1 MTDVGNRLV
10 AGELEAIFLPGQ
22 GMLGASFRHRGE
34 ELLRRL
40 ENLEAAAAKGSTAG
54 IPLLYPW
61 ANRLASSRYRVA
73 GRDVTFD
80 PSSPLLHCDERG
92 LSIHGVKWALLA
104 WDVIAAKR
112 DVLTARLEWT
122 RPELLALFPFRH
134 KVEMTATLRADSLTI
149 ETAVIADDPVPVS
162 FGFHPYFGIPGCPR
176 AEWRLELPAMRK
188 LVLNDRGIPTGKEE
202 PFERVDTSLGELNL
216 DAGFIVL
223 DERPR
228 FSLSGV
234 DRRITLEFLENYRY
248 AQVFA
253 PKGKDFVALEPM
265 TARTSAL
272 TSGQGLRVIEPGEDF
287 NAAFRIGIQA

>member
-1 MTDVGNRLV
+1 
-10 AGELEAIFLPGQ
+10 
-22 GMLGASFRHRGE
+22 
-34 ELLRRL
+34 
-40 ENLEAAAAKGSTAG
+40 
-54 IPLLYPW
+54 
-61 ANRLASSRYRVA
+61 
-73 GRDVTFD
+73 
-80 PSSPLLHCDERG
+80 
-92 LSIHGVKWALLA
+92 LLA

-112 DVLTARLEWT
+112 DRLTARLEWT
-122 RPELLALFPFRH
+122 RPELLAVFPFRH
-134 KVEMTATLRADSLTI
+134 KVEMTATLRPDSLTI

-162 FGFHPYFGIPGCPR
+162 FGFHPYFGIPCRPR

-188 LVLNDRGIPTGKEE
+188 LVLDDRGIPTGKEE
-202 PFERVDTSLGELNL
+202 RFDRVDTSLCELNL

-223 DERPR
+223 DERPK